1 MHDVISQ
8 HLLSNSSEFM
18 VLLYLY
24 KSAAELCSIS
34 INASWHTF
42 YVSLVFRFCD
52 EVAVHCL
59 RQHLNTHRCGKV
71 QVS

>member
-1 MHDVISQ
+1 MYDVISQ

-34 INASWHTF
+34 MEEI
-42 YVSLVFRFCD
+42 
-52 EVAVHCL
+52 
-59 RQHLNTHRCGKV
+59 
-71 QVS
+71 